1 MKISKGNVRNIN
13 KKILAGTIAFTFLTT
28 KIIGYKVVK
37 YIKYSSNKP
46 EYLQTENVNII
57 IPKDYAIIPEKNDL
71 NFNNFVSGFKIK
83 DNYKKNNVKQLI
95 ARGKRKV
102 LKK

>member
-37 YIKYSSNKP
+37 DIKYSHIKQG
-46 EYLQTENVNII
+46 YAQTENVDIT
-57 IPKDYAIIPEKNDL
+57 IPKDYAIIPKKDEL
-71 NFNNFVSGFKIK
+71 NFNNFVSEFNTK
-83 DNYKKNNVKQLI
+83 DNYRKNVKQLI
-95 ARGKRKV
+95 ARGKRK
-102 LKK
+102 LFKK

>member
-37 YIKYSSNKP
+37 DIKYSSAKMG
-46 EYLQTENVNII
+46 YDQTENVGVI
-57 IPKDYAIIPEKNDL
+57 IPKDYAIIPEKTEL
-71 NFNNFVSGFKIK
+71 CFNNSVSEFNAK

-95 ARGKRKV
+95 ARGKRKA
-102 LKK
+102 